1 MNLRASKLLERLE
14 EHRLSH
20 AALEMNM
27 SLKQRTDEELEEI
40 AAVNV
45 ERVAAVRVIT
55 EAVRHEMM
63 MRGLTPSEV
72 FEEAYMK
79 TVFDPVN

>member
-1 MNLRASKLLERLE
+1 MSLKASKFLERLE
-14 EHRLSH
+14 EHRLSR

-27 SLKQRTDEELEEI
+27 SLKQRSDAELEEI

-72 FEEAYMK
+72 FEETYAK